1 MTLALF
7 DLDNTLIA
15 DDSDYLW
22 GKFLVDEGIVDRLT
36 YDKINAQFYED
47 YQNGTLDMVAFLRF
61 ALAPLAAHPLELLHE
76 WRNTFIHT
84 IITPLLLEKAKQLVE
99 NHRAQG
105 HTLLNITATNAFI
118 TRPIA
123 ALYGIEHLIATTP
136 EFINGR
142 YTGNVVGM
150 PCFQAG
156 KVTRL
161 QEWLTQHNETLEGSY
176 FYSDSHND
184 LPLLNLVDTPIA
196 VDPDEKLR
204 DIAHAK
210 QWQIMSLRDNAV
222 T

>member
-1 MTLALF
+1 M
-7 DLDNTLIA
+7 
-15 DDSDYLW
+15 
-22 GKFLVDEGIVDRLT
+22 
-36 YDKINAQFYED
+36 
-47 YQNGTLDMVAFLRF
+47 
-61 ALAPLAAHPLELLHE
+61 
-76 WRNTFIHT
+76 
-84 IITPLLLEKAKQLVE
+84 LEKAKQLVE

-105 HTLLNITATNAFI
+105 HTLLIITATNAFI

-142 YTGNVVGM
+142 YTGNVVGT

-210 QWQIMSLRDNAV
+210 QWQIMNLRDNAV